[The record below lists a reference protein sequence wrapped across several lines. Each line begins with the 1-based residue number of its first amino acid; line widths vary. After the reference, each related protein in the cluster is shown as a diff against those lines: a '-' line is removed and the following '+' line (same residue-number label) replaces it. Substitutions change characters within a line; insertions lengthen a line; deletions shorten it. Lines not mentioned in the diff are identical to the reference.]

1 MKNLSTDALR
11 AFITVTELGGFTQ
24 AGDVLGRTQP
34 AISQQ
39 IKKLEQQLGQTL
51 LLRRGSQV
59 SLTKAGELL
68 KPYAWQILNL
78 NDEALDLFNEDLLA
92 GKVRLGIPSEFAS
105 TLLPKIVGLFSQ
117 SYPNVTLE
125 VTSDLSKNLLDERQR
140 MNFDLILGLHRNP
153 DSVPPQDRVKVDE
166 LVWVTSAKH
175 DTHQQSPTP
184 LIVAPNGCIYR
195 ARAID
200 TLSHKRLPW
209 RLVYTNPD
217 LAGIRSAI
225 EEGLGVTVLAKSTV
239 PNNLRIL
246 PCNERYPQLGQ
257 MAISLVKP
265 QPIVSQAVERLAEYL
280 SASLR
285 G

>member
-1 MKNLSTDALR
+1 MKNLSIDALR
-11 AFITVTELGGFTQ
+11 AFITVIELGGFTQ

-51 LLRRGSQV
+51 LVRRGSSV
-59 SLTKAGELL
+59 SLTKAGELF
-68 KPYAWQILNL
+68 KPYARQILTY
-78 NDEALDLFNEDLLA
+78 NDEALDLFDEELLA

-125 VTSDLSKNLLDERQR
+125 VTSDLSKNLLHERHR
-140 MNFDLILGLHRNP
+140 LDFDLILGLHRDP
-153 DSVPPQDRVKVDE
+153 DRIASKHTVKVDE
-166 LVWVTSAKH
+166 LVWVASSHH
-175 DTHQQSPTP
+175 DTHQQTPAP
-184 LIVAPNGCIYR
+184 LIVAPDGCIYR

-200 TLSHKRLPW
+200 TLNQNHISW

-239 PNNLRIL
+239 PANLRIL
-246 PCNERYPQLGQ
+246 PISDRYPRLGR

-265 QPIVSQAVERLAEYL
+265 QPTASQAVDRLADYL
-280 SASLR
+280 SASLN
-285 G
+285 